1 MKNTNTQ
8 NALFIVGILI
18 VVFIPL
24 LLLKSPDPLP
34 TSTSNKE
41 FSALRAFEHVKNIA
55 QKPHSIGTEEHERVK
70 GYIIN
75 ELKNRGLRVAVQTTT
90 SVYYKRGLSAG
101 YIHNIIGVHK
111 GTEGNKCVLIVG
123 HYDSQP
129 HTLGAADDGSAVASM
144 LESARALKQVGTFK
158 NDIVFLFTDGEEA
171 DLFGARAFINENL
184 LKDSIGIL
192 LNIEARGSK
201 GPSITYEVSPHNG
214 WIMREYAKSV
224 PYPIAHSIAYEI
236 YNLLPNGSDFTP
248 FKDAG
253 VSGFNIGYV
262 DDFVNYHS
270 MTDSPENLSLKS
282 LQHQGSYIMGIA
294 KHFGNLNLSSTKS
307 EDVIYFNWIGHS
319 LIIYPIGY
327 NLFFVIIISLLLIC
341 LVSIGIRKNRISIA
355 KILLSVLSFIIAFAI
370 VIIFSWLF
378 LNLIKNLYPHYSNFY
393 SSNFYNVSYYFIAF
407 SCLAIAI
414 FAAAYILL
422 FRKLNEENLL
432 VGSLVV
438 NYLLMFAL
446 ISFVPTGAYLAIVP
460 MILILSGLLICY
472 IFNFSLQSKKHRFL
486 LIHFITL
493 IPVITLIVPLTKM
506 IYITFGLDT
515 IYGGVALLSILIS
528 YLVIPIKISSE
539 IKRWILPV
547 FITLFLIGNFIL
559 GHLNSAYSKW
569 QPLQSNVSYFLNSD
583 KNEAYWFSLES
594 FIDEWKS
601 QFFFKNEFK
610 TLPDIFPLSSSKYL
624 QCEAKVYSQPLPEL
638 SVIYDSIKDGNR
650 KVNLII
656 NSARKAQICH
666 INISKVVKLSL
677 LNINGKIITAKKFY
691 ADTSTNSYSFYY
703 FGLSEKELELTLNC
717 NLSNKIEINIIESK
731 LGLPLFEGYKPM
743 PNSIIPDKG
752 FISNVILIK
761 RTWRI

>member
-1 MKNTNTQ
+1 MKHYNIP
-8 NALFIVGILI
+8 NALFIAGILI
-18 VVFIPL
+18 VVFISL
-24 LLLKSPDPLP
+24 LLLKAPDPLP
-34 TSTSNKE
+34 TTTSNKE

-70 GYIIN
+70 DYIIN
-75 ELKNRGLRVAVQTTT
+75 ELKNLGLQVDVQTTT

-129 HTLGAADDGSAVASM
+129 QTLGAADDGSAVASM
-144 LESARALKQVGTFK
+144 LEAARALKQIGSFK
-158 NDIVFLFTDGEEA
+158 NNIVFLFTDGEEA
-171 DLFGARAFINENL
+171 GLFGARAFINENP

-214 WIMREYAKSV
+214 WIMREYAKSI

-270 MTDSPENLSLKS
+270 MTDSPENLSLNS

-294 KHFGNLNLSSTKS
+294 KHFGNLNLSNTKS

-319 LIIYPIGY
+319 LIVYPIGY
-327 NLFFVIIISLLLIC
+327 NLIFIIIISLLVIC
-341 LVSIGIRKNRISIA
+341 VVSIGIRKKRISIA
-355 KILLSVLSFIIAFAI
+355 KILLSALSFIITFAI
-370 VIIFSWLF
+370 VIIFAWLF
-378 LNLIKNLYPHYSNFY
+378 LSLIKNLYPYYSNFY
-393 SSNFYNVSYYFIAF
+393 SSNFYNVNYYFIAF

-414 FAAAYILL
+414 YAGVYILL

-432 VGSLVV
+432 VGLLVV
-438 NYLLMFAL
+438 NYILMFAL
-446 ISFVPTGAYLAIVP
+446 ISFVPTGAYLVIVP
-460 MILILSGLLICY
+460 LILTLSGMLICF
-472 IFNFSLQSKKHRFL
+472 IFNFSLQSKKHTFL

-493 IPVITLIVPLTKM
+493 IPAITLIVPLTKM

-515 IYGGVALLSILIS
+515 IYGGVALLSILMS
-528 YLVIPIKISSE
+528 YLVIPIKLSSE

-547 FITLFLIGNFIL
+547 FVTLFLIGNFIL
-559 GHLNSAYSKW
+559 GHLNSGYSKR

-583 KNEAYWFSLES
+583 KNEAYWFSLEP

-601 QFFFKNEFK
+601 QFFLKTEFK
-610 TLPDIFPLSSSKYL
+610 TLPDIFPLSNSKYL
-624 QCEAKVYSQPLPEL
+624 QGEAKVYSQPLPEL
-638 SVIYDSIKDGNR
+638 FVVYDSIKEGKR
-650 KVNLII
+650 KTNLVLS
-656 NSARKAQICH
+656 SARKAQICQ
-666 INISKVVKLSL
+666 ININKAIKLSL
-677 LNINGKIITAKKFY
+677 LSINGKTIVEKKFY
-691 ADTSTNSYSFYY
+691 ADTISNFYSFYY
-703 FGLSEKELELTLNC
+703 FGLSEKGLELILNC
-717 NLSNKIEINIIESK
+717 NPSNQIEINIIESN

-752 FISNVILIK
+752 FISNVTLVK

>member
-1 MKNTNTQ
+1 MKYYNIQ
-8 NALFIVGILI
+8 NALFIVGILSF
-18 VVFIPL
+18 VFISL
-24 LLLKSPDPLP
+24 ILLKAPDPLP
-34 TSTSNKE
+34 TSTSNNE
-41 FSALRAFEHVKNIA
+41 FSALRAFQHVKKIA
-55 QKPHSIGTEEHERVK
+55 QKPHSIGTEEHEWVK
-70 GYIIN
+70 NYIIN
-75 ELKNRGLRVAVQTTT
+75 ELKNLGLRVAVQSTT

-101 YIHNIIGVHK
+101 YIHNIIGIQK

-144 LESARALKQVGTFK
+144 LESARALKQIGSFK
-158 NDIVFLFTDGEEA
+158 NNIVFLFTDGEEA
-171 DLFGARAFINENL
+171 GLFGARAFINENP

-214 WIMREYAKSV
+214 WIMREYAKSI

-270 MTDSPENLSLKS
+270 MMDNPENLSLKS

-294 KHFGNLNLSSTKS
+294 KHFGNLNLSNTKS

-327 NLFFVIIISLLLIC
+327 NLFFVIIISILLIC
-341 LVSIGIRKNRISIA
+341 LVSIGIRKDRISIA
-355 KILLSVLSFIIAFAI
+355 KILLSALSFIVTFSI
-370 VIIFSWLF
+370 VIIFTWLF
-378 LNLIKNLYPHYSNFY
+378 LTIIKNLYPHYSNFY
-393 SSNFYNVSYYFIAF
+393 ASNFYNVSYYLIAF

-414 FAAAYILL
+414 FAAVYILL

-446 ISFVPTGAYLAIVP
+446 IRFVPTGAYLAIVP
-460 MILILSGLLICY
+460 MILNLSGLLICY
-472 IFNFSLQSKKHRFL
+472 IFNYSLQSKKWAFL
-486 LIHFITL
+486 LTHFVTL

-515 IYGGVALLSILIS
+515 IYGGVALLSILMG
-528 YLVIPIKISSE
+528 YLVIPIKLSSE

-547 FITLFLIGNFIL
+547 FVTLFLIGNFIL
-559 GHLNSAYSKW
+559 GHLNSGYSKR

-583 KNEAYWFSLES
+583 KNEAYWFSLEP
-594 FIDEWKS
+594 FVDEWKS
-601 QFFFKNEFK
+601 QFFFKPEFK
-610 TLPDIFPLSSSKYL
+610 ILPDIFPLSNSKYL
-624 QCEAKVYSQPLPEL
+624 QGEAKIYSQPLPEL
-638 SVIYDSIKDGNR
+638 SVAYDSIKDGNR
-650 KVNLII
+650 KINLVIS
-656 NSARKAQICH
+656 SARKAQICQ
-666 INISKVVKLSL
+666 INISKAVKLSML
-677 LNINGKIITAKKFY
+677 SINGKTVTAKKFY
-691 ADTSTNSYSFYY
+691 ADTTANSYSFYY
-703 FGLSEKELELTLNC
+703 FGLSEKVLELTLNC
-717 NLSNKIEINIIESK
+717 NPSNKIEINIIESK

-743 PNSIIPDKG
+743 SDLIIPDKG
-752 FISNVILIK
+752 FISNVTLVK
-761 RTWRI
+761 RAWRI

>member
-1 MKNTNTQ
+1 MKHYNIQ
-8 NALFIVGILI
+8 NVLFVAGILI
-18 VVFIPL
+18 VVFISL
-24 LLLKSPDPLP
+24 LLLKAPDPLP
-34 TSTSNKE
+34 SGASDKD
-41 FSALRAFEHVKNIA
+41 FSALRAFEHVKKIA

-70 GYIIN
+70 EYIIN
-75 ELKNRGLRVAVQTTT
+75 EMKNLGLRVAVQTTT
-90 SVYYKRGLSAG
+90 SVYYKKGLSAG
-101 YIHNIIGVHK
+101 YIHNIIGAYK

-144 LESARALKQVGTFK
+144 LESARALKQVGSLK

-171 DLFGARAFINENL
+171 GLFGARAFINENP

-214 WIMREYAKSV
+214 WIMREYTKSV
-224 PYPIAHSIAYEI
+224 SYPIAHSIAYEI

-270 MTDSPENLSLKS
+270 MTDSPENLNLKS

-294 KHFGNLNLSSTKS
+294 KHFGNLNLSNTKS

-327 NLFFVIIISLLLIC
+327 NLFFVITISLLLIC
-341 LVSIGIRKNRISIA
+341 LVSIGIRKNRISMA
-355 KILLSVLSFIIAFAI
+355 KILLSALSFIVTFAI

-378 LNLIKNLYPHYSNFY
+378 LNLIKTLYPHYSNFY

-407 SCLAIAI
+407 TCLAIAI
-414 FAAAYILL
+414 YAAVYILL

-460 MILILSGLLICY
+460 MILTLSGLLVCY
-472 IFNFSLQSKKHRFL
+472 IFNFSLQSKKHTFL

-493 IPVITLIVPLTKM
+493 IPVITLIIPLTKM

-515 IYGGVALLSILIS
+515 IYGGVALLSILMS
-528 YLVIPIKISSE
+528 YLVMPIKLSSE

-547 FITLFLIGNFIL
+547 FVTLFLIGNFIL
-559 GHLNSAYSKW
+559 GHLNSGYSKL

-583 KNEAYWFSLES
+583 KNEAYWFSLEP

-601 QFFFKNEFK
+601 QFFFKPEFK
-610 TLPDIFPLSSSKYL
+610 TLPDIFPLSNSKYL
-624 QCEAKVYSQPLPEL
+624 QGEAKIYSQPLPEL
-638 SVIYDSIKDGNR
+638 SVTYDSIKDGNR
-650 KVNLII
+650 KI
-656 NSARKAQICH
+656 NFVISSARKAQICQ
-666 INISKVVKLSL
+666 INISKAVKLSML
-677 LNINGKIITAKKFY
+677 SINGKPITAERFY
-691 ADTSTNSYSFYY
+691 ADTIANSNSFYY
-703 FGLSEKELELTLNC
+703 FGLNEKALELTLNC
-717 NLSNKIEINIIESK
+717 CATNKIEIIIIESK
-731 LGLPLFEGYKPM
+731 LGLPLFKGYKSM

-752 FISNVILIK
+752 FISNVTLVK